1 MKILIWLGIGFCIS
15 QSAIFSGLNL
25 AFFSI
30 SRLRLEIETSKNN
43 RQAHKVLALRE
54 DSNFLLTPILWG
66 NVGINV
72 GIVAPM
78 SFFPFG
84 GRKDSFF
91 GVLHGQGR
99 DVIRFFTDP
108 KIVIE
113 RWF

>member
-1 MKILIWLGIGFCIS
+1 M
-15 QSAIFSGLNL
+15 FSGLNL

-30 SRLRLEIETSKNN
+30 TKLRLEIESKKGNP
-43 RQAHKVLALRE
+43 QALKVAKLRE
-54 DSNFLLTPILWG
+54 DSNFLLTTILWG

-78 SFFPFG
+78 AFFPFG

-91 GVLHGQGR
+91 GILHGQGQ

>member
-1 MKILIWLGIGFCIS
+1 MEENFDQLSICQTREHGKTIDESRGETRRGIEMCEV
-15 QSAIFSGLNL
+15 A
-25 AFFSI
+25 A
-30 SRLRLEIETSKNN
+30 
-43 RQAHKVLALRE
+43 
-54 DSNFLLTPILWG
+54 G

-91 GVLHGQGR
+91 GVVHGQGR
-99 DVIRFFTDP
+99 DVIRFFVDP